1 MKQTEGERAAQQED
15 WRIRLEQAC
24 LRGKGLTLSRK
35 EIIALQI
42 ERTTDQHVLRLATVR
57 EIAEWLENSANR
69 NYSDDCDAAAAI
81 ALKIA
86 AKSIREKY
94 GLDEQGGA
102 KS

>member
-35 EIIALQI
+35 EVIALQI

-57 EIAEWLENSANR
+57 EIAEWLRQESR
-69 NYSDDCDAAAAI
+69 ESG
-81 ALKIA
+81 
-86 AKSIREKY
+86 SIR
-94 GLDEQGGA
+94 LDNKADDLLAREAQ
-102 KS
+102 SRERC